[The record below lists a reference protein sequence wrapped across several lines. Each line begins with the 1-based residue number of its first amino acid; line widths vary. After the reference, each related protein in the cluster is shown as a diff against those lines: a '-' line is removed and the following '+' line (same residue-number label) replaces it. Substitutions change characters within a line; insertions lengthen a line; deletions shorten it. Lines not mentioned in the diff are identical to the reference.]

1 MHLKVI
7 KNESEHQQAIAALLE
22 LMDRNPPEGSP
33 AADELDVLSV
43 LIERYEEEHFPVD
56 LPGPIE
62 AIRFRMEQQGLTQK
76 DMVPY
81 FGSAS
86 RVSEVL
92 NGKRQL
98 SINMMRKL
106 NRVLGIPAEVLLHE
120 AEGEL
125 PSATAW
131 DPSVLKAM
139 LDRGYF
145 DGFQGTFQELK
156 EYAEE
161 WVDRFTRQVPGIT
174 PTPPALLR
182 STAHQRSS
190 PKKVN
195 ELALWA
201 WQTRVQQKAA
211 TLPLRHP
218 FVPRSVD
225 IDFMRRLAGE
235 SWAESGPLRAR
246 EFLNHHGIHLIVEPH
261 LPKTYLDGAAMRD
274 AQGHPIVA
282 LTLRHD
288 RVDNFW
294 FTLMH
299 ELAHVALHLEQC
311 EVFMD
316 DLDASGNTDTIE
328 NEADHLASE
337 ALIPSDEWHK
347 VDLVSAA
354 DVCNLARKLHIHPA
368 IVAGRWQREAG
379 NYRKFSKL
387 LGRNQV
393 RQYFDG

>member
-7 KNESEHQQAIAALLE
+7 KSEAEHQQAVAALLE

-33 AADELDVLSV
+33 EADELDVLSV
-43 LIERYEEEHFPVD
+43 LIERYEEEHFPID

-76 DMVPY
+76 DLAPY

-106 NRVLGIPAEVLLHE
+106 NRELGIPAEVLLHE
-120 AEGEL
+120 AGSEL
-125 PSATAW
+125 PTETEW
-131 DPSVLKAM
+131 DQSVLKAM

-156 EYAEE
+156 EYASE
-161 WVDRFTRQVPGIT
+161 WVDRFARQVPGIVQAS
-174 PTPPALLR
+174 PALLR
-182 STAHQRSS
+182 STAHRRSN
-190 PKKVN
+190 KKVN

-211 TLPLRHP
+211 ESPLQHS
-218 FVPRSVD
+218 FVPGSVD
-225 IDFMRRLAGE
+225 MDFLRRLAGE

-299 ELAHVALHLEQC
+299 ELAHVALHLERC

-316 DLDASGNTDTIE
+316 DLDASDEADAIE
-328 NEADHLASE
+328 NEADALASE
-337 ALIPSDEWHK
+337 ALIPSDVWK
-347 VDLVSAA
+347 KTRILSAT
-354 DVCNLARKLHIHPA
+354 DVRNLARRLHIHPA
-368 IVAGRWQREAG
+368 IVAGRWRRETG
-379 NYRKFSKL
+379 NYRRFGKL

-393 RQYFDG
+393 RRHFDV